1 MSGSLQTTQLPH
13 LHVQPGGIIGGR
25 FRLDQLVGWGGQA
38 LVFRATNLRPRRDEP
53 QVLALKVSRSDLPV
67 QAAAEAAEVL
77 GWEATLLH
85 RLKHP
90 ALPRIWRSSNDTG
103 LVWLARDLIEGRSLL
118 GRAPQSADIVR
129 GWAIQVLELLRFL
142 HLQEPPVV
150 CGDIKPANLIEQ
162 PNGRLVLVDIGAAHT
177 RTRRPPRTQ
186 RPRHGTPGY
195 AAPEQMGDWA
205 LDERSDL
212 FALSVMCYEMLTG
225 IDPTTAPLQFDLT
238 KLDAV
243 APGLAATIRWGLALD
258 LQRRAP
264 TAATMLAELTGRR
277 DTIPL
282 VVRPGV
288 RILEAADILPAALE
302 HPQALEVALSNG
314 YLERWLVD
322 HPDAQLGTL
331 AHRLRDAQ
339 KNQKAGTRNL
349 DALLRAMA
357 PEDGSPLLR
366 AVPEQLNLGRVPPQ
380 RWRIWSPPA
389 RLTLINDAT
398 LPVPWELSSQG
409 QRNAD
414 VRIMSNGRALRSWSG
429 MVPPGGRV
437 ALDIVAVGKLG
448 PLQGS
453 LTMRCGNYATP
464 IGWQAEGVQ
473 GVPIAGRMVTTLQ
486 ELDLEL
492 PDLLMQLEELAEI
505 GALQRWLNSI
515 GEQSLAQEIAAIT
528 QTGNAQARMLLA
540 ARVPHRVAPVAYPL
554 ITISMPQGAL
564 QTTTGKIS
572 MAQIVAHNIGS
583 QPCVVAWQSD
593 IEWIDPGRS
602 RLINPGQ
609 SQAFDLSI
617 LPPIGTNAGV
627 YQLRLSMQSGKLSVP
642 IILSISVASEA
653 MWRRVWRWLK
663 R

>member
-1 MSGSLQTTQLPH
+1 M
-13 LHVQPGGIIGGR
+13 HVQPGDSIGGR
-25 FRLDQLVGWGGQA
+25 FRLEQLVGWGGQA
-38 LVFRATNLRPRRDEP
+38 LVFRATNLRPKRDEP
-53 QVLALKVSRSDLPV
+53 DVLALKVARTDLLST
-67 QAAAEAAEVL
+67 QAIAEAAEVL

-90 ALPRIWRSSNDTG
+90 ALPRIMRSSNDGG

-118 GRAPQSADIVR
+118 GRAPQPEDVVR
-129 GWAIQVLELLRFL
+129 GWAVQVLELLRFL
-142 HLQEPPVV
+142 HLQEPPVI

-162 PNGRLVLVDIGAAHT
+162 SNGRLVLVDIGAAHT
-177 RTRRPPRTQ
+177 RTRRPARTQ

-212 FALSVMCYEMLTG
+212 FALAVMCYEMLTG
-225 IDPTTAPLQFDLT
+225 IDPTTAPLQFDLIR
-238 KLDAV
+238 LDAV
-243 APGLAATIRWGLALD
+243 APTLAPTIRWGLALD

-288 RILEAADILPAALE
+288 RIQEAADILPAALE
-302 HPQALEVALSNG
+302 HPQALELALSNG

-331 AHRLRDAQ
+331 AHRLRNAQ
-339 KNQKAGTRNL
+339 QNQKAGTRYL

-366 AVPEQLNLGRVPPQ
+366 AVPDQLNLGRIPPP
-380 RWRIWSPPA
+380 RWRVWSPA
-389 RLTLINDAT
+389 TRLTLINDAQ
-398 LPVPWELSSQG
+398 LPVPWELNCPG

-414 VRIMSNGRALRSWSG
+414 VRILSNGRPVRSWSG

-437 ALDIVAVGKLG
+437 PLDIVAVGKAG
-448 PLQGS
+448 PLHGI
-453 LTMRCGNYATP
+453 LTMRCGNYSTNIA
-464 IGWQAEGVQ
+464 WQAEGVQ
-473 GVPIAGRMVTTLQ
+473 GIPIGGRMVTQLQ
-486 ELDLEL
+486 ELDIKL
-492 PDLLMQLEELAEI
+492 PDLLAQLEELAEV

-515 GEQSLAQEIAAIT
+515 GEQYLAQEIAPIT

-540 ARVPHRVAPVAYPL
+540 ARIPHRIAPVAYPL
-554 ITISMPQGAL
+554 IAISIPQGQIQAV
-564 QTTTGKIS
+564 TGKITK
-572 MAQIVAHNIGS
+572 AQVVAHNIGT

-593 IEWIDPGRS
+593 IEWVHPGRA
-602 RLINPGQ
+602 IIVNPGQ
-609 SQAFDLSI
+609 SQPFDLSI
-617 LPPIGTNAGV
+617 IAPIGSTAGV
-627 YQLRLSMQSGKLSVP
+627 YQARLTMHSGNLNLP
-642 IILSISVASEA
+642 TILPISVASEA
-653 MWRRVWRWLK
+653 MWRRVLRWL
-663 R
+663 RN